1 MSPEIPGALEQSS
14 AACLSVDIL
23 NPPHDMAVEEELISS
38 RKPFSYYLENIRFC
52 SACH

>member
-1 MSPEIPGALEQSS
+1 MSPEIPGAQEQSS

-23 NPPHDMAVEEELISS
+23 NPPHGVEVEEELISS
-38 RKPFSYYLENIRFC
+38 NKPFSYYMQNIRFC

>member
-1 MSPEIPGALEQSS
+1 MSPEISGAQELSS
-14 AACLSVDIL
+14 GAALNVDIL
-23 NPPHDMAVEEELISS
+23 NSAPDVSADEEPTSS